1 MKRLALSVF
10 VVVCAVAPAYLPAQ
24 ARAQF
29 SIPGAESA
37 LSISLSPQYPAP
49 QSTVRLTLQS
59 SLYDLDSSSVTW
71 TVNGQEVAQG
81 DAITFVD
88 VKTGPLGSKT
98 DVQADITSAGDTA
111 FATATVIPA
120 SIDLL
125 WESDS
130 YVPPFYN
137 GRALPSAGS
146 RVHLV
151 ALTHFVRPGGGE
163 VPADQIVFTWT
174 RDSEVLGDLSGR
186 GKSSITVD
194 GPTLFGTETIV
205 VEAASVDGSIAGQA
219 LLRIPDTEPR
229 LMLYEDHP
237 LFGVLYHQALGVT
250 TFVPKNEMSFIA
262 IPYFASAAASGDTS
276 LQYEWQ
282 VNQSPVTTNAAHGNE
297 ITVNAASSTG
307 LMALIN
313 LSLTHMS
320 NYFLSAA
327 GSWSV
332 TFNQSRAGSPGGG
345 DIFHQ

>member
-1 MKRLALSVF
+1 MRLFTLAVL
-10 VVVCAVAPAYLPAQ
+10 VVCAVAAAYLPEQ
-24 ARAQF
+24 VRAQF
-29 SIPGAESA
+29 SIPGAENA
-37 LSISLSPQYPAP
+37 VSISLSPQYPPP
-49 QSTVRLTLQS
+49 QSTARLTLRS

-71 TVNGQEVAQG
+71 TVNGTEVARG
-81 DAITFVD
+81 DAVTSID

-98 DVQADITSAGDTA
+98 EVRADVTVADGTASAAMTVVPTS
-111 FATATVIPA
+111 V
-120 SIDLL
+120 DLL

-130 YVPPFYN
+130 YIPPFYD

-146 RVHLV
+146 RVRLV

-205 VEAASVDGSIAGQA
+205 VEAASVDGSTAGQA

-229 LMLYEDHP
+229 LTLYEDHP
-237 LFGVLYHQALGVT
+237 LFGVLYHQALGAT

-262 IPYFASAAASGDTS
+262 IPYFASAASGDTG

-282 VNQSPVTTNAAHGNE
+282 VNQSPVATNAAHSNE

-313 LSLTHMS
+313 LSLTHAS
-320 NYFLSAA
+320 NYFLSVA

-332 TFNQSRAGSPGGG
+332 TFNKNGAGSFGGG
-345 DIFHQ
+345 DVFHQ